1 MSSNLPV
8 KPSFLLLLSL
18 VFNMLLLG
26 VLVLPRLQKTPTAAH
41 VTAFTTAPAPTPEAA
56 ATPPAQASDATLP
69 PKSPAFSWSQLESSD
84 YPTYIANL
92 RSVSCPETTV
102 RDIIS
107 ADVEGLY
114 RKQRKELSAQAQS
127 SRMNPGVLNEH
138 LRQLDLQQAQLLVKL
153 LGPPAEETQEPKLET
168 AQNTAA
174 PDAVTQAQ
182 PEQEKTAIPLILFAP
197 AAQEKL
203 DPSQQEQ
210 LKTMVAQFTEA
221 IGGPNQNPNDPAYL
235 ERWSKAQ
242 AAFDELLH
250 AKLGDDVY
258 GQLKSQAMR
267 HSLR

>member
-1 MSSNLPV
+1 V
-8 KPSFLLLLSL
+8 KPSFLLILSL
-18 VFNMLLLG
+18 ALNALLLG
-26 VLVLPRLQKTPTAAH
+26 ALVLPRLQKTPVAPQPA
-41 VTAFTTAPAPTPEAA
+41 AFTATPSPTPEAA
-56 ATPPAQASDATLP
+56 AAQANATLSTKP
-69 PKSPAFSWSQLESSD
+69 AAFSWSQLESSD

-92 RSVSCPETTV
+92 RSISCPETTV

-107 ADVEGLY
+107 ADVEGLF
-114 RKQRKELSAQAQS
+114 RKRRKELSAQAQGS
-127 SRMNPGVLNEH
+127 GMNLGVLNDQ

-168 AQNTAA
+168 AENTAA
-174 PDAVTQAQ
+174 PDAVTQPQ

-210 LKTMVAQFTEA
+210 LKTMVTQFTDA

-235 ERWSKAQ
+235 ERWNKAQ
-242 AAFDELLH
+242 EEFDELLY
-250 AKLGDDVY
+250 AKLGSDIY
-258 GQLKSQAMR
+258 GELKNQAVR